1 MKQQLAHVVRFGD
14 LVIRR
19 SGLAVVVSPFGTG
32 VLSYTTSYTT
42 MYFWTDDPTR
52 FDIGRDMH
60 IYDIMQN
67 EIVR

>member
-1 MKQQLAHVVRFGD
+1 MKQQLARVVRFGD

-19 SGLAVVVSPFGTG
+19 RGLAVVVSPFGTG
-32 VLSYTTSYTT
+32 VLHFTTTYTT

-52 FDIGRDMH
+52 FDIGCDMH
-60 IYDIMQN
+60 ISDILQS